1 MQDTKIVSAVSH
13 RRQQI
18 VIFPVEIL
26 LVLLLTIVNAVF
38 VMSEMAIVSVRKVRL
53 QQMANQGDASAR
65 VALELANAP
74 NQFLATVQV
83 GITLL
88 VIVSGA
94 FGESVIAGKLMPFLE
109 LFPAIAPYRE
119 AIASTSAILAVTY
132 LTLIIGELVPK
143 RLALNNP
150 EKIAASVAKPMRMIS
165 NFASPV
171 VHLLNASTD
180 MILRL
185 LGTRP
190 STDPQVTEEEIK
202 VLIEQGTEA
211 GTFEAAEQD
220 MLNRVFRL
228 GDRRVSGLMTP
239 RPDIIWLDLDDSADK
254 NRQIMVDHAHGQF
267 PVCQGEL
274 DTVLGIVQV
283 NDLLS
288 RCLTNQPLDLTA
300 SLRRPLYVPESTP
313 GLKILELFKQSGTH
327 IAIVVDEYG
336 VIQGLVTLNDIL
348 EEIVGD
354 IPSID
359 ALDEPQAVQREDGS
373 WLVDG
378 MLSVE
383 EFFELFEMQELP
395 REQRG
400 NYHTMGGFV
409 VTQLG
414 RIPTAA
420 DHFEW
425 QGMRFEVMDMDGN
438 RVDKVLVVPIAPKRR
453 ESSLD

>member
-1 MQDTKIVSAVSH
+1 ME
-13 RRQQI
+13 
-18 VIFPVEIL
+18 IFLI
-26 LVLLLTIVNAVF
+26 LLLTIVNAIF

-53 QQMANQGDASAR
+53 QQMANQGDIKAR

-74 NQFLATVQV
+74 NQLLATVQV

-94 FGESVIAGKLMPFLE
+94 FGESVISKKV
-109 LFPAIAPYRE
+109 APLLNLIPWLQSYSE
-119 AIASTSAILAVTY
+119 TIASVIAIMAITC

-150 EKIAASVAKPMRMIS
+150 ERIASAVAPSMQLLSKI
-165 NFASPV
+165 ASPV
-171 VHLLNASTD
+171 VYLLSLSTD
-180 MILRL
+180 AVLRL
-185 LGTRP
+185 LGMKP
-190 STDPQVTEEEIK
+190 STEPQVTEEEIK

-211 GTFEAAEQD
+211 GTFEEAEQD

-228 GDRRVSGLMTP
+228 GDRRVSALMTP
-239 RPDIIWLDLDDSADK
+239 RPDIIWLDLDDSAQT
-254 NRQIMVDHAHGQF
+254 NRQIMLDNPHGQF

-274 DTVLGIVQV
+274 DSVLGIVQV

-288 RCLTNQPLDLTA
+288 RCLTNQPLDLTTT
-300 SLRRPLYVPESTP
+300 LRRPLYVPENTP
-313 GLKILELFKQSGTH
+313 ALKILELFKQSGTH

-354 IPSID
+354 IPSVD
-359 ALDEPQAVQREDGS
+359 ELDEPQAVQRDDGS

-378 MLSVE
+378 MLPVE
-383 EFFELFEMQELP
+383 EFFEIFEIPELP
-395 REQRG
+395 KEQRG

-409 VTQLG
+409 VTHLG
-414 RIPTAA
+414 RIPTAT
-420 DHFEW
+420 DNFEW

-438 RVDKVLVVPIAPKRR
+438 RVDKVLVLPIAPKHDQVVD
-453 ESSLD
+453 E